1 MPTDAP
7 APDWSRVQLHVVTG
21 KGGTGKSTVAAALA
35 LALASTGKNVLLCE
49 VEGRQ
54 GIARMFDVDP
64 LPYEERQIAKGL
76 PAGAGTPTA
85 SGAPRGA
92 AGTVYALHI
101 DAESALLDYLAMY
114 YRLGRAGRALDRFG
128 VIEFATTIAPGV
140 RDVLLTGKVFEAAK
154 PGRRGKGARQYD
166 AVVLDAPP
174 TGRITQFL
182 NVSDELAGLAKVGPV
197 KAQADTMMTLFRS
210 ERTAVH
216 FVTVLEEMP
225 VQETADGIADLRRT
239 QLPVGGVVVNLT
251 RPDELDGDDLAEV
264 TAGASEAS
272 GIAADLAAAGVDG
285 TEEER
290 AALAEHLLSEGR
302 DHAERKALEDA
313 QRRLVAQY
321 DVPTYELPRLA
332 GGVDLGGLYELAAH
346 LRRQGMA

>member
-1 MPTDAP
+1 MSET
-7 APDWSRVQLHVVTG
+7 PDWPRAQLHVVTG

-76 PAGAGTPTA
+76 PRDPGAAG
-85 SGAPRGA
+85 SDGAPRGT

-128 VIEFATTIAPGV
+128 VVEFATTIAPGV

-154 PGRRGKGARQYD
+154 PGRRGKNARQYD

-182 NVSDELAGLAKVGPV
+182 NVSDELAGLAKVGPI
-197 KAQADTMMTLFRS
+197 KSQADTMMTLFRS
-210 ERTAVH
+210 ERTVVH

-239 QLPVGGVVVNLT
+239 HLPVGGVVVNLT
-251 RPDELDGDDLAEV
+251 RPDELDADDLAHV
-264 TAGASEAS
+264 TAGDVDPADVAR
-272 GIAADLAAAGVDG
+272 DLAVAGVEGDEP
-285 TEEER
+285 TR
-290 AALAEHLLSEGR
+290 TALAEHLLARGR
-302 DHAERKALEDA
+302 DHAERRALEDA
-313 QRRLVAQY
+313 QRRLVADY
-321 DVPTYELPRLA
+321 GVPTYELPRLA
-332 GGVDLGGLYELAAH
+332 GGVDLGGLYELAAR